1 MPGIVRLSTK
11 ELNELIEVTEA
22 AEGDATEL
30 KRLLAE
36 VTEDER
42 PRKPESRREWP
53 LAARE
58 GGMTTEEHV
67 EALRQQSFIE
77 YGNDL
82 ECMVCHNK
90 VTTLVSGTC
99 ENCFREWALT
109 IKRRQPARRSRG
121 VELRAELTTEER
133 LSAEAGYLFPGG
145 VLGDILAMCIEYDAK
160 YSLKELRKMCI
171 DAGLSPSGH
180 KKLLAAKLIAHQW
193 DSGVEKGRAEQPVL
207 FEF

>member
-1 MPGIVRLSTK
+1 MPGIVRLSIK
-11 ELNELIEVTEA
+11 QLDELIEVTEA

-109 IKRRQPARRSRG
+109 IKRWQPARPPRG

-133 LSAEAGYLFPGG
+133 LIDG
-145 VLGDILAMCIEYDAK
+145 I
-160 YSLKELRKMCI
+160 KE
-171 DAGLSPSGH
+171 S
-180 KKLLAAKLIAHQW
+180 
-193 DSGVEKGRAEQPVL
+193 
-207 FEF
+207 

>member
-58 GGMTTEEHV
+58 GRMTTEEHV

-193 DSGVEKGRAEQPVL
+193 DSRSGKGKGGTASTV
-207 FEF
+207 

>member
-1 MPGIVRLSTK
+1 MPSIVRLSKK

-109 IKRRQPARRSRG
+109 IKRRQPARPPRG
-121 VELRAELTTEER
+121 VELRAE
-133 LSAEAGYLFPGG
+133 GY
-145 VLGDILAMCIEYDAK
+145 
-160 YSLKELRKMCI
+160 
-171 DAGLSPSGH
+171 
-180 KKLLAAKLIAHQW
+180 Q
-193 DSGVEKGRAEQPVL
+193 
-207 FEF
+207 

>member
-77 YGNDL
+77 QGNDL
-82 ECMVCHNK
+82 ECMVCHN
-90 VTTLVSGTC
+90 VTFQWVDIYS
-99 ENCFREWALT
+99 
-109 IKRRQPARRSRG
+109 IKIFDTSAPVVVIFSHPRPASRQAWHTR
-121 VELRAELTTEER
+121 V
-133 LSAEAGYLFPGG
+133 
-145 VLGDILAMCIEYDAK
+145 
-160 YSLKELRKMCI
+160 
-171 DAGLSPSGH
+171 
-180 KKLLAAKLIAHQW
+180 
-193 DSGVEKGRAEQPVL
+193 
-207 FEF
+207 

>member
-58 GGMTTEEHV
+58 GRMTTEEHV

-180 KKLLAAKLIAHQW
+180 KKLPAAKLIAHQW
-193 DSGVEKGRAEQPVL
+193 DSRSGKGKGGAASTV
-207 FEF
+207 

>member
-90 VTTLVSGTC
+90 VATLVSGTC
-99 ENCFREWALT
+99 ENCFRQWALSINDHLT
-109 IKRRQPARRSRG
+109 PSIPFPLAR
-121 VELRAELTTEER
+121 
-133 LSAEAGYLFPGG
+133 
-145 VLGDILAMCIEYDAK
+145 
-160 YSLKELRKMCI
+160 
-171 DAGLSPSGH
+171 
-180 KKLLAAKLIAHQW
+180 
-193 DSGVEKGRAEQPVL
+193 GR
-207 FEF
+207 

>member
-1 MPGIVRLSTK
+1 MPGIARLSTK

-30 KRLLAE
+30 KCLLAE

-42 PRKPESRREWP
+42 PRKPKSRREWP
-53 LAARE
+53 PAARE

-77 YGNDL
+77 YGKDL

-99 ENCFREWALT
+99 EDCFRKWALS
-109 IKRRQPARRSRG
+109 IKRR
-121 VELRAELTTEER
+121 
-133 LSAEAGYLFPGG
+133 
-145 VLGDILAMCIEYDAK
+145 
-160 YSLKELRKMCI
+160 
-171 DAGLSPSGH
+171 
-180 KKLLAAKLIAHQW
+180 
-193 DSGVEKGRAEQPVL
+193 
-207 FEF
+207 

>member
-67 EALRQQSFIE
+67 ESLRQQSVIE
-77 YGNDL
+77 QGKDL
-82 ECMVCHNK
+82 ECMICHKK
-90 VTTLVSGTC
+90 VDTLVSGTC
-99 ENCFREWALT
+99 EDCFRTWVLS
-109 IKRRQPARRSRG
+109 IKRR
-121 VELRAELTTEER
+121 
-133 LSAEAGYLFPGG
+133 
-145 VLGDILAMCIEYDAK
+145 
-160 YSLKELRKMCI
+160 
-171 DAGLSPSGH
+171 
-180 KKLLAAKLIAHQW
+180 
-193 DSGVEKGRAEQPVL
+193 
-207 FEF
+207 

>member
-1 MPGIVRLSTK
+1 MPGIVRLSTE

-58 GGMTTEEHV
+58 GEMTIEEHI

-109 IKRRQPARRSRG
+109 IKSQQPARPPRG
-121 VELRAELTTEER
+121 VELRAELTTKER
-133 LSAEAGYLFPGG
+133 LSAEVGYLFPGG
-145 VLGDILAMCIEYDAK
+145 VLGDILAICIEYDRN
-160 YSLKELRKMCI
+160 YSLKELRTMCVK
-171 DAGLSPSGH
+171 AGLSPSGH
-180 KKLLAAKLIAHQW
+180 KKLLAAKLIAHQCK
-193 DSGVEKGRAEQPVL
+193 D
-207 FEF
+207 

>member
-1 MPGIVRLSTK
+1 MPGIVRLSKK
-11 ELNELIEVTEA
+11 ELNELIEVTET

-36 VTEDER
+36 VIEEER
-42 PRKPESRREWP
+42 LRKPENRQEWP

-90 VTTLVSGTC
+90 VAVLVSGTC
-99 ENCFREWALT
+99 ENCFREWALS
-109 IKRRQPARRSRG
+109 IKRR
-121 VELRAELTTEER
+121 
-133 LSAEAGYLFPGG
+133 
-145 VLGDILAMCIEYDAK
+145 
-160 YSLKELRKMCI
+160 
-171 DAGLSPSGH
+171 
-180 KKLLAAKLIAHQW
+180 
-193 DSGVEKGRAEQPVL
+193 
-207 FEF
+207 

>member
-36 VTEDER
+36 VIEEER
-42 PRKPESRREWP
+42 LRKPGNRQEWP

-67 EALRQQSFIE
+67 EALRQQSSIE
-77 YGNDL
+77 YGKDL
-82 ECMVCHNK
+82 ECMICHDK
-90 VTTLVSGTC
+90 FDHLISGTC
-99 ENCFREWALT
+99 EDCFRKWMLT
-109 IKRRQPARRSRG
+109 IRRRQPARPPRR

-133 LSAEAGYLFPGG
+133 LNREAGDLFSGG
-145 VLGDILAMCIEYDAK
+145 VSGDILAMCIEYDRN
-160 YSLKELRKMCI
+160 YSLKELRTMCVE
-171 DAGLSPSGH
+171 AGLSPSGH
-180 KKLLAAKLIAHQW
+180 KKLLAAKLIAHSLPL
-193 DSGVEKGRAEQPVL
+193 DKLDCS
-207 FEF
+207 